1 MKKYAFLLLLPI
13 LLAGAL
19 LLLRPVS
26 GTPRPEG
33 ALPPLTLQPAVF
45 PAASETPL
53 DLNAADE
60 AALCTLP
67 EIGPSRAASIVAHRT
82 QYGPFR
88 SVDEL
93 AAVEGIGTAL
103 LEIIR
108 PYVTVLPETQK

>member
-19 LLLRPVS
+19 LLLRPVA

-33 ALPPLTLQPAVF
+33 ALPPLTLQPAAFEPTAEVL
-45 PAASETPL
+45 L

-93 AAVEGIGTAL
+93 AAVEGIGTVEEIRNRIFAAL
-103 LEIIR
+103 ELN
-108 PYVTVLPETQK
+108 V

>member
-1 MKKYAFLLLLPI
+1 MKQYRFLLLLPL

-19 LLLRPVS
+19 LFLRPAT

-33 ALPPLTLQPAVF
+33 SLPSLALQPAAFEPMAEVL
-45 PAASETPL
+45 L
-53 DLNAADE
+53 DLNTADD

-67 EIGPSRAASIVAHRT
+67 EIGPSRAANIVAHRT

-93 AAVEGIGTAL
+93 AAVDGIGTAL

-108 PYVTVLPETQK
+108 PFVTVGE